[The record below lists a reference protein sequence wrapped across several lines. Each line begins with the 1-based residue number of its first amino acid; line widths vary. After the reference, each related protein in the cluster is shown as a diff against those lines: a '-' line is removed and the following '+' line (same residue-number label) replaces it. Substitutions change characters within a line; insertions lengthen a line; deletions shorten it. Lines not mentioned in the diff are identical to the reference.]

1 MVAYNNASVG
11 VDQSCTNAF
20 SDASLSGATVPS
32 GDDMFRRNGLNSESQ
47 VVHRRVLTGV
57 TYEKQKKHKDVSFHS
72 ARPCGACYNRPVW
85 RKQYRYEHKDKRN
98 RTSAIADS
106 SQPTNSPSTGA
117 ASPALSAEEQQAQTQ
132 ADQAKQTIDAWAD
145 LTPYEK
151 QLEYLKVAPI
161 TKPDIEEPLWKGS
174 QEQFKV
180 FKIKI
185 TPDGYVPDAIVVLK
199 GDSVQLDFFS
209 EKDTDVESKDLK
221 FFIPVPANTIT
232 NVSYLTNDT
241 GTLAFYCLNQC
252 LGKERI
258 FGNVEVR
265 PRQ

>member
-1 MVAYNNASVG
+1 MKNKKNTKTYLFIVLGLAVLAIIVLLG
-11 VDQSCTNAF
+11 TNSTSTNTKTNEIGQA
-20 SDASLSGATVPS
+20 PS
-32 GDDMFRRNGLNSESQ
+32 PIQAN
-47 VVHRRVLTGV
+47 
-57 TYEKQKKHKDVSFHS
+57 
-72 ARPCGACYNRPVW
+72 
-85 RKQYRYEHKDKRN
+85 
-98 RTSAIADS
+98 
-106 SQPTNSPSTGA
+106 PTNPISTEA
-117 ASPALSAEEQQAQTQ
+117 ASPALSAEEQQAQAQ
-132 ADQAKQTIDAWAD
+132 ADRAKQTIDARTD

-252 LGKERI
+252 LGKDRI